1 MSLSLLFGVIWCNLV
16 YFKIQIVFKC
26 IQLFFPE
33 YMSVLEFW
41 MISVKLTKNQRT
53 TPTIPRLDF
62 RFPSSFENGTLR
74 GSHAIRES
82 VASEPVVVV
91 VGSDGEEVKIIE
103 PPARTVNYRKCILP
117 FILGVALMITGIVM
131 RKLFIPL
138 FSQKPSNLFLL

>member
-1 MSLSLLFGVIWCNLV
+1 MDNFCKTN
-16 YFKIQIVFKC
+16 
-26 IQLFFPE
+26 
-33 YMSVLEFW
+33 
-41 MISVKLTKNQRT
+41 KNQRT

-138 FSQKPSNLFLL
+138 FSPETFLISLSLKCQLVLD